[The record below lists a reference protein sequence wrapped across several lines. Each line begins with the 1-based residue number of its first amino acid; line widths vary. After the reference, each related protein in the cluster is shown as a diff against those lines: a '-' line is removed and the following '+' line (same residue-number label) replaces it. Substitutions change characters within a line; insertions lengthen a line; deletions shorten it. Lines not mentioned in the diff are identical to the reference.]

1 LKPLNIWLIN
11 HYAADMFRDKA
22 GRHYWFAKY
31 LEKIGYSPKVICAST
46 FHNIDQGIDT
56 GKELF
61 RVTKDGKTPFIF
73 VRTTSSVG
81 NGIDRILNMV
91 NFYRHLYPV
100 SKRLIKQ
107 FGKPDVILA
116 SSVHPLSMVAG
127 VRIARKLKIPCICE
141 IRDLWPEAI
150 FAFGKIHSKSLL
162 GRLLTTGEYWIY
174 RHADALIFTK
184 EGDADYLLEKRW
196 DIAHG
201 GKIDIKKCYY
211 INNGVNLQVFDHQ
224 VKSEQ
229 FSDDELTSDKSFKV
243 IYAGMIRPVN
253 NVGNLLDCAKFLKAH
268 EDIKFLIYGDGNQLP
283 ALQARILNENIT
295 NVSIKGFVER
305 KYIPFIL
312 SHSSIN
318 ILNYSQN
325 QYNWT
330 RGNSSNKLFEYMA
343 SGKPIISTV
352 KMGYSII
359 DKYDCGTELEESTPK
374 QLAEAILKI
383 YRLPSDEYQKI
394 GMNAR
399 RGSKDFDY
407 SILTNKLDEVIKSV
421 AND

>member
-1 LKPLNIWLIN
+1 MKPLDIWLIN

-31 LEKIGYSPKVICAST
+31 LEKLGYNPKVICAST
-46 FHNIDQGIDT
+46 FHNKDEGIDT
-56 GKELF
+56 GKELC
-61 RVTKDGKTPFIF
+61 RIIQDGNTPFIF
-73 VRTTSSVG
+73 VQTTSSVG
-81 NGIDRILNMV
+81 NGIDRVLNMV

-100 SKRLIKQ
+100 SKKLIKQ

-127 VRIARKLKIPCICE
+127 VRIARKLGIPCICE

-150 FAFGKIHSKSLL
+150 FAFGKIQSKSLL
-162 GRLLTTGEYWIY
+162 GRLLTAGEYWIY

-184 EGDADYLLEKRW
+184 EGDTDYLLEKKW
-196 DIAHG
+196 DIKHG

-253 NVGNLLDCAKFLKAH
+253 NVGNLLDCAKLLKEH

-283 ALQARILNENIT
+283 VLQARILNEDIT

-343 SGKPIISTV
+343 SGKPIVSTV

-359 DKYDCGTELEESTPK
+359 DRYDCGIEINTSTPEE
-374 QLAEAILKI
+374 LAKAILGI
-383 YRLPSDEYQKI
+383 YQLPSDEYQKV
-394 GMNAR
+394 GLNAR
-399 RGSKDFDY
+399 KGSEDFDF
-407 SILTNKLDEVIKSV
+407 SILTAKLDTVIQRV
-421 AND
+421 VNG

>member
-1 LKPLNIWLIN
+1 
-11 HYAADMFRDKA
+11 MFRDKA

-31 LEKIGYSPKVICAST
+31 LEKLGYCPKIICAST
-46 FHNIDQGIDT
+46 YHNKDDGIDT

-61 RVTKDGKTPFIF
+61 KVIKDGNTPFIF

-81 NGIDRILNMV
+81 NGIDRVLNMV

-100 SKRLIKQ
+100 SKKIMKQ
-107 FGKPDVILA
+107 SGKPDVIIA

-127 VRIARKLKIPCICE
+127 VRIARKLGIPCICE

-150 FAFGKIHSKSLL
+150 FAFGKVNSRSLL
-162 GRLLTTGEYWIY
+162 GKLLTTGEYWIY

-184 EGDADYLLEKRW
+184 EGDTDYLLEKKW
-196 DIAHG
+196 DINHG

-211 INNGVNLQVFDHQ
+211 INNGVNLRVFDQQ
-224 VKSEQ
+224 VKDNQ
-229 FSDDELTSDKSFKV
+229 FCDEELTSNKSFKV
-243 IYAGMIRPVN
+243 IYTGMIRPVN
-253 NVGNLLDCAKFLKAH
+253 NVGNLLDCAKLLKEH

-283 ALQARILNENIT
+283 SLQARISDENIT
-295 NVSIKGFVER
+295 NVTIKGFVPR

-325 QYNWT
+325 QYNWA

-343 SGKPIISTV
+343 SGKPVISTV

-359 DKYDCGTELEESTPK
+359 DKYACGIELNISTPEELAK
-374 QLAEAILKI
+374 AIFGIYQLQ
-383 YRLPSDEYQKI
+383 PNEYQKI
-394 GMNAR
+394 GLNAR
-399 RGSKDFDY
+399 RGSEDFDF
-407 SILTNKLDEVIKSV
+407 SILTAKLDTVIKRV
-421 AND
+421 LNG